1 MGDLWQLSASEV
13 TEKITS
19 GEITATAVT
28 EDTLARL
35 SSANPAINAVVE
47 EMPDQAMAAAEAV
60 DKAIKAGQQPGVLAG
75 VPVTIKVVSDQ
86 RGFATTNGLRIQEDL
101 IADSDSPVVA
111 NLRRAGAV
119 IIGRTN
125 TPAFSLRWFTNNSLH
140 GHTYNPRN
148 HAVTPGGSSGGAAA
162 ATAAGIGAIGHA
174 TDIAGSIRYPAYA
187 CGIHG
192 LRPTLGRVPAH
203 NYTAPDRLI
212 AGQICAVSG
221 PVARCMD
228 DINLGLQAMSA
239 YNTEDPWYVPVPQ
252 NLPPATRRVA
262 LCTNPENLDTAPEI
276 IRAMEESAKALQDAG
291 WHIEETDLPPLREPA
306 RLNVTLWLEE
316 QRRVNKAPLHREDN
330 AEANHVFSMLEQI
343 APQRPTADDLLDI
356 MQSRARYVR
365 EWQSFFNRY
374 PIALCPV
381 SAELPFDDQ
390 LDVQSE
396 ESFMR
401 VYEAQLIQVGLPL
414 MGLPGLSVATGNSTD
429 RPNGVQLLAGRYRED
444 LLINAG
450 RVIEAAFGEP
460 ALCIH
465 THDSTGKR

>member
-1 MGDLWQLSASEV
+1 MGDLWQLTATEV
-13 TEKITS
+13 TQQISS
-19 GEITATAVT
+19 GEVTARAVT

-35 SSANPAINAVVE
+35 ASANPAINAVVQ
-47 EMPDQAMAAAEAV
+47 EMPEEALQAADAV
-60 DKAIKAGQQPGVLAG
+60 DAAIKAGHKPGVLAG

-86 RGFATTNGLRIQEDL
+86 RGHATTNGLVTQKDL
-101 IADSDSPVVA
+101 LAETDSPVVA

-119 IIGRTN
+119 IVGRTN
-125 TPAFSLRWFTNNSLH
+125 TPAFSLRWFTNNALH

-148 HAVTPGGSSGGAAA
+148 HDVTPGGSSGGAAA

-203 NYTAPDRLI
+203 NYTAADRLI

-221 PVARCMD
+221 PVARSIE

-239 YNTEDPWYVPVPQ
+239 YNTEDPWYVPVPDQ
-252 NLPPATRRVA
+252 LPAVPRKAA
-262 LCTNPENLDTAPEI
+262 LCTNPEGLDTAPEI
-276 IRAMEESAKALQDAG
+276 VAALKESAKALQDAG
-291 WHIEETDLPPLREPA
+291 WIVEEVPLPPLREPA

-316 QRRVNKAPLHREDN
+316 QRRVNKATLHAEDN
-330 AEANHVFSMLEQI
+330 AEANHVYTMLEQI
-343 APQRPTADDLLDI
+343 VPARPTGDDLLDL
-356 MQSRARYVR
+356 MQSRAKFIRQ
-365 EWQSFFNRY
+365 WQAFFQLY

-390 LDVQSE
+390 LDVQSAK
-396 ESFMR
+396 SFMR

-414 MGLPGLSVATGNSTD
+414 MGLPGLSVATGEANN

-444 LLINAG
+444 LLIKAG
-450 RVIEAAFGEP
+450 YVIESAFGHVQT
-460 ALCIH
+460 C
-465 THDSTGKR
+465 R

>member
-1 MGDLWQLSASEV
+1 MGDLWQLTATEV
-13 TEKITS
+13 TQQISS
-19 GEITATAVT
+19 GEVTARAVT

-35 SSANPAINAVVE
+35 ASANPAINAVVQ
-47 EMPDQAMAAAEAV
+47 EMPEEALQAADAV
-60 DKAIKAGQQPGVLAG
+60 DAAIKAGHKPGVLAG

-86 RGFATTNGLRIQEDL
+86 RGHATTNGLVTQKDL
-101 IADSDSPVVA
+101 LAETDSPVVA

-119 IIGRTN
+119 IVGRTN
-125 TPAFSLRWFTNNSLH
+125 TPAFSLRWFTNNALH

-148 HAVTPGGSSGGAAA
+148 HDVTPGGSSGGAAA

-203 NYTAPDRLI
+203 NYTAADRLI

-221 PVARCMD
+221 PVARSIE

-239 YNTEDPWYVPVPQ
+239 YNTEDPWYVPVPDQ
-252 NLPPATRRVA
+252 LPAVPRKAA
-262 LCTNPENLDTAPEI
+262 LCTNPEGLDTAPEI
-276 IRAMEESAKALQDAG
+276 VAALKESAKALQDAG
-291 WHIEETDLPPLREPA
+291 WIVEEVPLPPLREPA

-316 QRRVNKAPLHREDN
+316 QRRVNKATLHAEDN
-330 AEANHVFSMLEQI
+330 AEANHVYTMLEQI
-343 APQRPTADDLLDI
+343 VPARPTGDDLLDL
-356 MQSRARYVR
+356 MQSRAKFIRQ
-365 EWQSFFNRY
+365 WQAFFQLY

-390 LDVQSE
+390 LDVQSAK
-396 ESFMR
+396 SFMR

-414 MGLPGLSVATGNSTD
+414 MGLPGLSVATGEANN

-444 LLINAG
+444 LLINTG
-450 RVIEAAFGEP
+450 YVIESAFGHVQT
-460 ALCIH
+460 C
-465 THDSTGKR
+465 R